1 MRSALPRRYGNLAIS
16 WLTFFHWHGWHLNM
30 RVLSQYSVVG
40 SAATQSLIDS
50 SLTAEMV
57 QLPGGL
63 PHWFGESRPSEARAA
78 VRRHNG
84 LITGP
89 NQDC

>member
-1 MRSALPRRYGNLAIS
+1 
-16 WLTFFHWHGWHLNM
+16 
-30 RVLSQYSVVG
+30 VVG

>member
-1 MRSALPRRYGNLAIS
+1 M
-16 WLTFFHWHGWHLNM
+16 
-30 RVLSQYSVVG
+30 VG

-50 SLTAEMV
+50 SLTAEMG

-63 PHWFGESRPSEARAA
+63 PHWCGESRPSEAEVAFRLL
-78 VRRHNG
+78 NG